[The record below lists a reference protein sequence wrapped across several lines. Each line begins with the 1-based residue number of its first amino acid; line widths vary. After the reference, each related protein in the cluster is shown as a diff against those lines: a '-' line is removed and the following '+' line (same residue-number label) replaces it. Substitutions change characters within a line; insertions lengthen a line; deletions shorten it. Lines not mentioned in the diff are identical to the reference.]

1 MEEQQQ
7 GPQKY
12 AIAETLHES
21 GGTTMYRAVS
31 CADRR
36 SVILKVVDPRRCAPR
51 ALDRQRREYEVGRTL
66 DLATVARPLALDT
79 HQGMPA
85 LIVEDSGGQPLDR
98 VGPLPMGTE
107 RFLEIAVRVAGA
119 VEDLHRG
126 GIVHR
131 DLKPENILVHPMTLE
146 VKLADLGLATRL
158 PRELKASRPPE
169 LIEGSLPYMS
179 PEQTGR
185 MNRAVDSR
193 TDLYSLGI
201 TFYELVT
208 GRRPFEA
215 RDPLEWVH
223 CHIARAPAPPSDV
236 VPSVPEAIA
245 RIVMKLLAKMAE
257 DRYQTARGL
266 RHDLERCLAQWRA
279 AGAMDLFALGERD
292 APDRLQIPGKL
303 YGRDAELAA
312 LLRAFAGVAETG
324 ATELVLVSGYAGI
337 GKSSLVHELEKPIV
351 RRDGLFVAGKFDQYE
366 REVPYSTIVEAL
378 RQLVLDVLAEDEERR
393 ADWRGHLAGAL
404 GSNAQ
409 LVLDVIPPLELVLGP
424 QPPVAE
430 LPPRDAERRFRAVF
444 RRFIAAF
451 ACEER
456 PLALFLDDL
465 QWADPASLALVH
477 DLVTQPDLRFLLVVG
492 AYRDNEVTPAHPL
505 VATVDAA
512 RTAGARLSRIA
523 VGPLSTEDLTLLVA
537 DALRSSPL
545 ESAPLAAIVAEKTGA
560 NPFFAI
566 QFLTALHEEHL
577 LELDERTGR
586 WGWDLGRI
594 GARSFTD
601 NVVELMV
608 ARLGRLSP
616 ETQDALRQLA
626 ALGNGAELGIL
637 KAVVGRSEAET
648 EAVLWEA
655 LREGL
660 LLRVDDGYRFLHD
673 RVQEAAYSLIAEA
686 SRPAVHLRIGR
697 RLLAHLPR
705 KAVEE
710 RVFEIV
716 NQLNRGID
724 LMSDA
729 VERDALRG
737 LDVLAG
743 RKARD
748 AGAYAS
754 ARSHLRVAAALLP
767 ADAFTRCYDEAFALQ
782 LALAECEYLVG
793 EFRRADELLDQLLG
807 SAASDLDRA
816 RADRLRM
823 GLYQGTGRFEDA
835 CRTGLSALRR
845 LGVSFPETVSQIAAA
860 FESELQEARE
870 NLASRR
876 PADLVDAPEMV
887 SPDVRMAIGLLVDT
901 WVPAY
906 NAAPEAHRL
915 LVMRAVNLCLRHG
928 TTQESTL
935 VYAGYA
941 MLLIAIPG
949 ELRLASEFA
958 EAALRLAERFQDV
971 RATAAIKALSAVV
984 DPWWKPLRSSLPS
997 IDEGF
1002 RAQQE
1007 IGDLSRAGV
1016 SAVIAAWT
1024 VVVESGAPLDEVL
1037 SASERYLAFA
1047 KESRNDTIRHAL
1059 RHIRQLV
1066 PALKGTT
1073 KEPGRFDD
1081 AAFSE
1086 AECRAAFERA
1096 RFGAG
1101 LTIHR
1106 VLEQIAAFI
1115 YGRYEQAYAAAVEEA
1130 SAPTPVSPF
1139 LYDATHHFFRG
1150 LTAAA
1155 LHARAPAAEQQDL
1168 ARVLAEELERHRRW
1182 AESCPANFLH
1192 RHALLS
1198 AEAARIAGRELEAE
1212 ASYAR
1217 AIESA
1222 RENGFVQHE
1231 AIANELASMFH
1242 RARGLEFVADA
1253 YLHEARACYARWGA
1267 AGKVRQLEEQHVHLR
1282 PPRPIAPTA
1291 TFAAA
1296 AMQLDLLSVAKGSQS
1311 ISGEIIPDRLART
1324 LLQVVLEQG
1333 GARRGCLLLARDGLL
1348 TVEAEATA
1356 AEDGVRSTVLQST
1369 PVGSASPL
1377 VPASL
1382 VGYVQR
1388 TRERV
1393 ILDASGGTDRFS
1405 ADGYLAQRRPRSVL
1419 CLPIVR
1425 QGAVVGVLYLE
1436 NDLVTGAF
1444 TPERLVALELLA
1456 TQAAISL
1463 QNAALLATEQAARE
1477 AAEEAKRRA
1486 AFLAEAGALLS
1497 ESLDPDDTL
1506 GRVARLCVQS
1516 MAEWCVIDLLSG
1528 REIRRVGGA
1537 HADPAKEPLLRE
1549 LQRRYPPRWDSP
1561 HLATAVLRTGE
1572 PLLLPDRSDE
1582 DLRGATDDDEHA
1594 RLVREL
1600 GTRTTLVVP
1609 LVARGQTLGTITLS
1623 SAAPGRRYGRADLGL
1638 AQELAKRAAIAV
1650 DNARLYRDAQD
1661 AIHLREEFLSVASHE
1676 LYTPITSLMLSID
1689 AMRPSRGP
1697 RKVLDAAAMNRL
1709 VDLVSRQGRRLIRLV
1724 GDLLDVSRIE
1734 TGRLALEITDVEL
1747 ASVVRD
1753 AVERLEPDLSRAG
1766 CSVEIRASG
1775 PVTGRWDRPRLEQVM
1790 TNLLANALKFAPGKP
1805 IDIAVS
1811 AERGLARLEV
1821 IDRGIGIATARQGL
1835 IFDRFERAAP
1845 VANYGGL
1852 GLGLYLSR
1860 RIVEAHGGSIRVASA
1875 PDAGATFTVELPC
1888 AGPPDA
1894 ARRGRWPSE

>member
-1 MEEQQQ
+1 MEEQQ
-7 GPQKY
+7 GSRKY

-21 GGTTMYRAVS
+21 GGTTTYRAVS

-79 HQGMPA
+79 HEGLPA
-85 LIVEDSGGQPLDR
+85 LVVEDSGGQPLDR
-98 VGPLPMGTE
+98 IGPLPMGTE
-107 RFLEIAVRVAGA
+107 RFLEIAIRVAAA

-131 DLKPENILVHPMTLE
+131 DLKPENILVHPTTLE

-158 PRELKASRPPE
+158 PRELKESRPPD

-185 MNRAVDSR
+185 MNRAIDSR

-201 TFYELVT
+201 TYYELLT

-215 RDPLEWVH
+215 RDPIEWVH
-223 CHIARAPAPPSDV
+223 CHIARVPAPPSDV
-236 VPSVPEAIA
+236 VASVPGAIA
-245 RIVMKLLAKMAE
+245 RIVTKLLAKMAE
-257 DRYQTARGL
+257 ERYQTARGL
-266 RHDLERCLAQWRA
+266 RHDLERCLAQWRVR
-279 AGAMDLFALGERD
+279 GGIEPFALGERD
-292 APDRLQIPGKL
+292 APDRLQIPEKL
-303 YGRDAELAA
+303 YGRDPELAA
-312 LLRAFAGVAETG
+312 LLRAFEEVAETG
-324 ATELVLVSGYAGI
+324 ATGLVLVSGYAGI
-337 GKSSLVHELEKPIV
+337 GKSSLVHELEKPIA
-351 RRDGLFVAGKFDQYE
+351 RRDGLFVAGKFDRYE

-393 ADWRGHLAGAL
+393 AEWRARLAGAL
-404 GSNAQ
+404 GINAQ
-409 LVLDVIPPLELVLGP
+409 LVLDVIPPLELLVGP
-424 QPPVAE
+424 QAPVAE
-430 LPPRDAERRFRAVF
+430 LPTSDAERRFRAVF

-451 ACEER
+451 ACAER

-465 QWADPASLALVH
+465 QWADLASLALVQ
-477 DLVTQPDLRFLLVVG
+477 DLVTEPDLRHLLVVG
-492 AYRDNEVTPAHPL
+492 AYRENEVTPAHPL
-505 VATVDAA
+505 VATVEAA
-512 RTAGARLSRIA
+512 RIAGARLSRIA
-523 VGPLSTEDLTLLVA
+523 VGPLSTGALTLLVA
-537 DALRSSPL
+537 DALRSSPR
-545 ESAPLAAIVAEKTGA
+545 ESAPLAAIVAEKTGS

-577 LELDERTGR
+577 LELDEGTGR
-586 WGWDLGRI
+586 WGWELERI
-594 GARSFTD
+594 RARGFTD
-601 NVVELMV
+601 NVVDLMV

-616 ETQDALRQLA
+616 ETQEALTQLA
-626 ALGNGAELGIL
+626 SLGNGAEHGVLE
-637 KAVVGRSEAET
+637 AVVGRSQDET
-648 EAVLWEA
+648 QAVLWEA

-660 LLRVDDGYRFLHD
+660 LLRVEDGYRFLHD
-673 RVQEAAYSLIAEA
+673 RVREAAYSLVAET

-716 NQLNRGID
+716 NQLNHGID
-724 LMSDA
+724 LMTDS

-743 RKARD
+743 RKARA

-767 ADAFTRCYDEAFALQ
+767 ADAWTRCYDEAFTLQ

-793 EFRRADELLDQLLG
+793 DFRRADEILDELLG
-807 SAASDLDRA
+807 NATSDLDRA
-816 RADRLRM
+816 RVDRLRI

-835 CRTGLSALRR
+835 FRTGLVALGRF
-845 LGVSFPETVSQIAAA
+845 GISFPTTAPQIAAA
-860 FESELQEARE
+860 FESELREIRE
-870 NLASRR
+870 NLAGRR
-876 PADLVDAPEMV
+876 PADLVDAPEIV
-887 SPDVRMAIGLLVDT
+887 APEVRMAIRLLGDT

-906 NAAPEAHRL
+906 NAAPEPHRL
-915 LVMRAVNLCLRHG
+915 LILRAVNLCLRHG
-928 TTQESTL
+928 TTQESSL
-935 VYAGYA
+935 VYGGYA

-949 ELRLASEFA
+949 EVRLALEFA
-958 EAALRLAERFQDV
+958 GAALRLAERFGDA
-971 RATAAIKALSAVV
+971 RATAAIKSLSPVL
-984 DPWWKPLRSSLPS
+984 DPWWKPLRASLPS
-997 IDEGF
+997 IDRGF

-1007 IGDLSRAGV
+1007 IGDLSLAAV
-1016 SAVIAAWT
+1016 SAVVCAWT
-1024 VVVESGAPLDEVL
+1024 VVVESGESLDEVM

-1047 KESRNDTIRHAL
+1047 KESRNDMMRDAL

-1073 KEPGRFDD
+1073 KEPGSFDD
-1081 AAFSE
+1081 ATFSE
-1086 AECRAAFERA
+1086 AACRAAFERA

-1106 VLEQIAAFI
+1106 VLEQIVAFVF
-1115 YGRYEQAYAAAVEEA
+1115 GRHEQAYAAAVAES
-1130 SAPTPVSPF
+1130 SAPDPVSPF
-1139 LYDATHHFFRG
+1139 LWDATHHFFRG
-1150 LTAAA
+1150 LAAAA
-1155 LHARAPAAEQQDL
+1155 LHGRAPAAEQQGL
-1168 ARVLAEELERHRRW
+1168 ARALAEELERHRRW
-1182 AESCPANFLH
+1182 AESCPENFLH

-1198 AEAARIAGRELEAE
+1198 AEAARVEGRELEAE
-1212 ASYAR
+1212 ASYAL

-1222 RENGFVQHE
+1222 REHGFVHHE
-1231 AIANELASMFH
+1231 AIANELASSFH
-1242 RARGLEFVADA
+1242 RARGLDFVADA
-1253 YLHEARACYARWGA
+1253 YLREARTCYARWGA
-1267 AGKVRQLEEQHVHLR
+1267 AGKVRQLEERHAFLR

-1296 AMQLDLLSVAKGSQS
+1296 ATQLDLLSVAKGSQI
-1311 ISGEIIPDRLART
+1311 ISGEIVPDKLART

-1333 GARRGCLLLARDGLL
+1333 GAERGCLLLAHDGALS
-1348 TVEAEATA
+1348 VEAEATV
-1356 AEDGVRSTVLQST
+1356 AEGGVRSTVLQST

-1436 NDLVTGAF
+1436 NGLVTGAF
-1444 TPERLVALELLA
+1444 TAERLVALELLA

-1463 QNAALLATEQAARE
+1463 QNAALLATEQGARE
-1477 AAEEAKRRA
+1477 AAEEARRRA

-1497 ESLDPDDTL
+1497 ESLDPDETL

-1537 HADPAKEPLLRE
+1537 HADPAKEPLLGE
-1549 LQRRYPPRWDSP
+1549 LLRRYPPRWDSP
-1561 HLATAVLRTGE
+1561 HPATAVLRTGA

-1582 DLRGATDDDEHA
+1582 DLRDSTDDEGHA

-1600 GTRTTLVVP
+1600 GTRTTIVVA
-1609 LVARGQTLGTITLS
+1609 LVARGQTLGAITLS
-1623 SAAPGRRYGRADLGL
+1623 SAAPGRRYGPADLEL

-1650 DNARLYRDAQD
+1650 DNARLYREAQD

-1676 LYTPITSLMLSID
+1676 LYTPITSLMLSLE
-1689 AMRPSRGP
+1689 AMRPSRG
-1697 RKVLDAAAMNRL
+1697 RVRALDAVAMNRL
-1709 VDLVSRQGRRLIRLV
+1709 LDLVSRQGRRLVRLV

-1734 TGRLALEITDVEL
+1734 TGRLALDLTEVEL
-1747 ASVVRD
+1747 GSVVRD
-1753 AVERLEPDLSRAG
+1753 TIERLEPDLSRAG
-1766 CSVEIRASG
+1766 CSIELRASA
-1775 PVTGRWDRPRLEQVM
+1775 PVTGRWDRSRLEQVI
-1790 TNLLANALKFAPGKP
+1790 TNLLVNALKFAPGKP
-1805 IDIAVS
+1805 IEIAID

-1835 IFDRFERAAP
+1835 IFDRFERAAS

-1852 GLGLYLSR
+1852 GLGLYISR
-1860 RIVEAHGGSIRVASA
+1860 RIVEAHGGVIRVASA

-1888 AGPPDA
+1888 AGPADVVRHSMGTP
-1894 ARRGRWPSE
+1894 

>member
-1 MEEQQQ
+1 MEEQPQ
-7 GPQKY
+7 GSQY
-12 AIAETLHES
+12 ALGETLRES
-21 GGTTMYRAVS
+21 GGTATYRAVS
-31 CADRR
+31 GADHRV
-36 SVILKVVDPRRCAPR
+36 VILKIVDPRRCTAR
-51 ALDRQRREYEVGRTL
+51 ALDRQRREYEIGRSL
-66 DLATVARPLALDT
+66 DLAAVARPLALVT

-85 LIVEDSGGQPLDR
+85 LVVEDSGGEPLDR
-98 VGPLPMGTE
+98 VAAGPMATGK
-107 RFLEIAVRVAGA
+107 FLEIAVRVAGA
-119 VEDLHRG
+119 VEDLHRSG
-126 GIVHR
+126 VVHR
-131 DLKPENILVHPMTLE
+131 DLKPENILVHPTTLD

-158 PRELKASRPPE
+158 PRELKAPRPPE

-185 MNRAVDSR
+185 MNRAIDSR
-193 TDLYSLGI
+193 TDLYSLGV
-201 TFYELVT
+201 TFYELLT

-223 CHIARAPAPPSDV
+223 CHIARAPTPLSDV
-236 VPSVPEAIA
+236 VASAPEAIT
-245 RIVMKLLAKMAE
+245 RIVMKLLEKMAE

-279 AGAMDLFALGERD
+279 DGAIEPFALGERD
-292 APDRLQIPGKL
+292 QPDRLQIPEKL
-303 YGRDAELAA
+303 YGRDAELAT
-312 LLRAFAGVAETG
+312 LVRAFEGVAETG
-324 ATELVLVSGYAGI
+324 ATGLVLVSGYAGI

-351 RRDGLFVAGKFDQYE
+351 RRHGLFVAGKFDPYE
-366 REVPYSTIVEAL
+366 REVPYSTIVQAL

-393 ADWRGHLAGAL
+393 AEWRARLAGAL
-404 GSNAQ
+404 GMNAQ
-409 LVLDVIPPLELVLGP
+409 LVVDVIPPLELVIGP

-430 LPPRDAERRFRAVF
+430 LPPSDAERRFRAVF

-456 PLALFLDDL
+456 PLVLFLDDL
-465 QWADPASLALVH
+465 QWADPAGLALVH
-477 DLVTQPDLRFLLVVG
+477 DLVTEPDLRFLLVVG

-512 RTAGARLSRIA
+512 RSAGARHSRIA
-523 VGPLSTEDLTLLVA
+523 VGPLSAEDLGLLVA
-537 DALRSSPL
+537 DALRSSAR
-545 ESAPLAAIVAEKTGA
+545 EAAPLAAIVAEKTGA

-566 QFLTALHEEHL
+566 QFLIALHEEHL
-577 LELDERTGR
+577 LALDERTGSWR
-586 WGWDLGRI
+586 WDLGRI
-594 GARSFTD
+594 RARSFTD
-601 NVVELMV
+601 NVVDLMV
-608 ARLGRLSP
+608 ARLGRLTP
-616 ETQDALRQLA
+616 ETQDALTQLA
-626 ALGNGAELGIL
+626 ALGNAAEQRIL
-637 KAVVGRSEAET
+637 QAVVDRSEAET
-648 EAVLWEA
+648 QAVLLQA

-660 LLRVDDGYRFLHD
+660 LLRVDDGYRFVHD
-673 RVQEAAYSLIAEA
+673 RVREAAYSLVAEA

-697 RLLAHLPR
+697 RLVARLPR
-705 KAVEE
+705 REVEE

-716 NQLNRGID
+716 NQLNRGVD
-724 LMSDA
+724 LMSDP
-729 VERDALRG
+729 VERDAVRS

-754 ARSHLRVAAALLP
+754 SRTHLRLAAALLP
-767 ADAFTRCYDEAFALQ
+767 ADPWTRCYDEAFGLE

-793 EFRRADELLDQLLG
+793 EFSRADEILDELLG
-807 SAASDLDRA
+807 TATSDLDRA
-816 RADRLRM
+816 KVDRLRIR
-823 GLYQGTGRFEDA
+823 LYESTGRFEGA
-835 CRTGLSALRR
+835 WRTGLAALGRF
-845 LGVSFPETVSQIAAA
+845 GVSFPETAPQIAAA
-860 FESELQEARE
+860 FESELREGRE
-870 NLASRR
+870 NLAGRR
-876 PADLVDAPEMV
+876 PSDLVDAPEIV
-887 SPDVRMAIGLLVDT
+887 APDVRMAIRLLVDT
-901 WVPAY
+901 YVPAY

-928 TTQESTL
+928 TTQESSV

-941 MLLIAIPG
+941 MLLIAIAG
-949 ELRLASEFA
+949 DVRLASEFA
-958 EAALRLAERFQDV
+958 EAALRLAERFGDV
-971 RATAAIKALSAVV
+971 RATADIKSLSAVLE
-984 DPWWKPLRSSLPS
+984 PWWRPLRASLPS
-997 IDEGF
+997 IDGGF

-1007 IGDLSRAGV
+1007 IGDLSRAGI

-1024 VVVESGAPLDEVL
+1024 VVVESGEPLDEVL

-1047 KESRNDTIRHAL
+1047 KESRNDTIRDAL

-1066 PALKGTT
+1066 PVLKGTT
-1073 KEPGRFDD
+1073 KEPGSFDD
-1081 AAFSE
+1081 ATFSE
-1086 AECRAAFERA
+1086 ADCCAAFERA

-1106 VLEQIAAFI
+1106 VLEQIAAFV

-1130 SAPTPVSPF
+1130 SAPKPVSPF
-1139 LYDATHHFFRG
+1139 LYDATHHLFRG
-1150 LTAAA
+1150 LAAAA
-1155 LHARAPAAEQQDL
+1155 LHGRAPAAEQRDL
-1168 ARVLAEELERHRRW
+1168 ARVLAEELERHRSW
-1182 AESCPANFLH
+1182 AESCRENFLH

-1212 ASYAR
+1212 ASYAQ

-1231 AIANELASMFH
+1231 AIANELASRFH
-1242 RARGLEFVADA
+1242 GARGLEFVADA
-1253 YLHEARACYARWGA
+1253 YLREARACYARWGA
-1267 AGKVRQLEEQHVHLR
+1267 AGKVRQLEEQHARLR
-1282 PPRPIAPTA
+1282 EPRPIAPTA

-1296 AMQLDLLSVAKGSQS
+1296 ATQLDLLSVAKGSQT
-1311 ISGEIIPDRLART
+1311 ISGEIVPDKLART

-1348 TVEAEATA
+1348 TVEAEATV
-1356 AEDGVRSTVLQST
+1356 AEDGVRSNLLRSI
-1369 PVGSASPL
+1369 PVASASPL

-1393 ILDASGGTDRFS
+1393 ILDASGGADRFS
-1405 ADGYLAQRRPRSVL
+1405 ADGYLARRRPRSVL

-1425 QGAVVGVLYLE
+1425 QGAVVGILYLE

-1444 TPERLVALELLA
+1444 TPERLVAVELLA

-1477 AAEEAKRRA
+1477 AAEVAKRRA

-1497 ESLDPDDTL
+1497 ESLDLDETL
-1506 GRVARLCVQS
+1506 GRVARLCVRS
-1516 MAEWCVIDLLSG
+1516 TAEWCVIDLLSG

-1537 HADPAKEPLLRE
+1537 HADPAKEPLLRD

-1561 HLATAVLRTGE
+1561 HPATAVLRTGE

-1582 DLRGATDDDEHA
+1582 DLRDTTDDDAHA

-1609 LVARGQTLGTITLS
+1609 LVARGQTLGVITLC
-1623 SAAPGRRYGRADLGL
+1623 SAAPGRRYGRADLEL
-1638 AQELAKRAAIAV
+1638 ALELAKRAAIAV
-1650 DNARLYRDAQD
+1650 DNARLYREAQD
-1661 AIHLREEFLSVASHE
+1661 AIHLREDFLSVASHE
-1676 LYTPITSLMLSID
+1676 LYTPITSLMLSLD

-1697 RKVLDAAAMNRL
+1697 ARVLDPAAMNRL
-1709 VDLVSRQGRRLIRLV
+1709 LDLVSRQGRRLIRLV

-1747 ASVVRD
+1747 GSVVRD
-1753 AVERLEPDLSRAG
+1753 AVERLESDLSRAG
-1766 CSVEIRASG
+1766 CSVEVRANA
-1775 PVTGRWDRPRLEQVM
+1775 PVIGQWDRSRLEQVM

-1805 IDIAVS
+1805 IEIAVG
-1811 AERGLARLEV
+1811 AEGGLAHVEV

-1845 VANYGGL
+1845 VAHYGGL
-1852 GLGLYLSR
+1852 GLGLYISR

-1888 AGPPDA
+1888 AGPPDV
-1894 ARRGRWPSE
+1894 ARQGRWPSG